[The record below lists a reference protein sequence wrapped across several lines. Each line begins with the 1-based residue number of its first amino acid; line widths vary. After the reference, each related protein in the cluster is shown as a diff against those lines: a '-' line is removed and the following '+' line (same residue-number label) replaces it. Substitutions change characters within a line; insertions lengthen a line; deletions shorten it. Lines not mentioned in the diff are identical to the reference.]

1 MAEVNVSTWDEIVA
15 VLTTG
20 TEDTTIN
27 LTKDIDLNDEY
38 PEGITRVAANQHNYT
53 INGNGYAIRNALLPD
68 NSGSGMICG
77 GSNRTITFVNIKLEN
92 WTAENKRGGSGYN
105 NYVFLRVAF
114 YHSDITIKLI
124 GNENLAIKTSTPEY
138 FRISEC
144 AVRVEGHVGLGDIG
158 AACAFEVPVDSCHF
172 TLLGTFSQVILQ
184 ASRSLIDG
192 EFEVYYSN
200 YSDRC
205 NFNKS
210 YLTVI
215 TAKIDTNQNIS
226 NSNGAKCAIDTS
238 VITTTGTISSNFI
251 QCNTEQIKSPEYLA
265 SKGFVIVPEVVGGS

>member
-53 INGNGYAIRNALLPD
+53 INGNGYAIRNSLLPD
-68 NSGSGMICG
+68 NSLNGMICG
-77 GSNRTITFVNIKLEN
+77 GSNHTVTFVNIKLEN
-92 WTAENKRGGSGYN
+92 WTAENKLGSAYN
-105 NYVFLRVAF
+105 CYVFSRVAF

-124 GNENLAIKTSTPEY
+124 GNENLVIKTSTPEY
-138 FRISEC
+138 FRMSEC
-144 AVRVEGHVGLGDIG
+144 AVRVEGYVGLGSMG
-158 AACAFEVPVDSCHF
+158 AACAFEVPVDSCNF

-184 ASRSLIDG
+184 ARRSLIDG
-192 EFEVYYSN
+192 EFEVYVSG

-205 NFNKS
+205 NFNKA

-215 TAKIDTNQNIS
+215 TATINTDQNIT

-238 VITTTGTISSNFI
+238 VINTTGTISSNFI
-251 QCNTEQIKSPEYLA
+251 QCNTEQIKSPEYLV
-265 SKGFVIVPEVVGGS
+265 SQGFVIVPEVVGGS